1 VKTLFLAA
9 GWILIGVAALLAVAM
24 HRADRR
30 MQGFRAPDAPSSA
43 FRIVPLRWRRE
54 LYTLEGRALVGRAWR
69 LTIMMYAVAAVGVFL
84 VSMGVEALP

>member
-9 GWILIGVAALLAVAM
+9 GWILFGVAALLAVAM
-24 HRADRR
+24 HRADQR
-30 MQGFRAPDAPSSA
+30 MQAFRAPGAPHSA

-54 LYTLEGRALVGRAWR
+54 LYTAEGQALVGRAWR
-69 LTIMMYAVAAVGVFL
+69 LTVMMYGVAAAGMFL

>member
-30 MQGFRAPDAPSSA
+30 MQGFRAPGAPSSA
-43 FRIVPLRWRRE
+43 FLMVPLRWRRE
-54 LYTLEGRALVGRAWR
+54 LYTAEGRALVGRAWR
-69 LTIMMYAVAAVGVFL
+69 LTVMMYVVALAGMFL